1 MIKLGL
7 IGVGFMGS
15 THSACYEILSNS
27 ADVKITAVADI
38 NAEKAQKHARKFGAK
53 VYASAQELIDNAD
66 VDTVDLCIPTYLHAE
81 YAIKAMEKGYNVFIE
96 KPVCFNDEQ
105 AQKLLDT
112 QIKTG
117 KEVMIGQ
124 CIRLWDEYV
133 YLKELVD
140 SKKYGKIEYAVFKRI
155 SPRPGWSWENWYL
168 DPLKSGS
175 AVLDLHIHDVDYV
188 RYIMGEPDT
197 IDAKVCVIDGSNEHI
212 FSTYTYGDVIV
223 SIEGGWDY
231 PSAFPFEMEYR
242 VKFEKATVV
251 FNSGKSVS
259 LIVYLDNGE
268 KIIPELNVK
277 VNASKDDLGGNISSL
292 GGYFNELEY
301 FIECLNKGKKITI
314 APLSEGVKSFRLV
327 LRELAIA
334 KKM

>member
-1 MIKLGL
+1 MVKLGL

-27 ADVKITAVADI
+27 ADVKVTAVADL
-38 NAEKAQKHARKFGAK
+38 NADKALKNAQKFGAK
-53 VYASAQELIDNAD
+53 VYANAQDLIDNAD

-96 KPVCFNDEQ
+96 KPVCLNEEQ
-105 AQKLLDT
+105 AQKLLET
-112 QIKTG
+112 QERTG

-133 YLKELVD
+133 YLKELLD
-140 SKKYGKIEYAVFKRI
+140 SKKFGKIESAVFKRI
-155 SPRPGWSWENWYL
+155 SPRPGWSWEGWYL
-168 DPLKSGS
+168 DPSKSGS
-175 AVLDLHIHDVDYV
+175 ATLDLHVHDVDFV

-197 IDAKVCVIDGSNEHI
+197 IDAKICVVNGGNEHI
-212 FSTYTYGDVIV
+212 FSTYTYGNAVI
-223 SIEGGWDY
+223 SLEGGWDY
-231 PSAFPFEMEYR
+231 PSGFPFEMEYR

-251 FNSGKSVS
+251 FNSSKTLS

-268 KIIPELNVK
+268 KLTPELKVK
-277 VNASKDDLGGNISSL
+277 LNAHSNDLGGNISSL

-301 FIECLNKGKKITI
+301 FIDCLNKGEKITV
-314 APLSEGVKSFRLV
+314 APLSEGVKSLKLV
-327 LRELAIA
+327 LREVAAA
-334 KKM
+334 KK